1 MTGEFNARN
10 AAMALRA
17 AMFALDLKH
26 PTPEMIYALKN
37 FGGVKRRQ
45 ETLLEMGGIIVMED
59 FAHHPTAL
67 AGTLNSFR
75 NRFPKVLLWLVL
87 SPEAILPLPMCFNV
101 ISNALSNADEILL
114 GAVHRGEKISDEERL
129 DTAAMVTEL
138 KSRGRTAHAFSA
150 NSQLLAYIR
159 DHFSPQSGDP
169 VLICFFQTEASMV
182 FLRHMSQV

>member
-1 MTGEFNARN
+1 
-10 AAMALRA
+10 
-17 AMFALDLKH
+17 
-26 PTPEMIYALKN
+26 MIYALKN

-75 NRFPKVLLWLVL
+75 NRFPKSSIV
-87 SPEAILPLPMCFNV
+87 ACFEPRSNTATTNV
-101 ISNALSNADEILL
+101 FQRDFTNALSNADEILL

-169 VLICFFQTEASMV
+169 VLICFFSNGGFDGVPASYV
-182 FLRHMSQV
+182 SGLKPDVSC